1 MKISLIIPIYNEI
14 SKIDQCIENLSLI
27 KDSAEI
33 IFADGGS
40 SDDTLSHIPEGFT
53 VISCPKG
60 RARQMNYAASKA
72 NGDILWFSHCDS
84 VLPASGPGEI
94 LEAVSKGARFGCFH
108 IGFDYD
114 GPFMQCNTFNSN
126 LRAKRLHIAFG
137 DQGIFMT
144 KELFESCGGFPDLP
158 IMEDYELS
166 RRMRKQ
172 KIKLHVMP
180 SSIITSG
187 RRYTG
192 QFPLITMWQ
201 MFYLRCLYVMGVDI
215 EEISRR
221 YKDIR

>member
-1 MKISLIIPIYNEI
+1 MISLIIPIYNEI
-14 SKIDQCIENLSLI
+14 GKIEQCLSNLLPFA
-27 KDSAEI
+27 KDMEI

-40 SDDTLSHIPEGFT
+40 TDGTLERISAPFR

-60 RARQMNYAASKA
+60 RARQMNFAAGKA
-72 NGDILWFSHCDS
+72 NGDIFWFSHCDS
-84 VLPASGPGEI
+84 ILPQKGPEEI
-94 LEAVSKGARFGCFH
+94 LAAVSKGARFGCFH

-114 GPFMQCNTFNSN
+114 GPFMGCNTFNSN

-144 KELFESCGGFPDLP
+144 RELFESCGGFPDLP

-192 QFPLITMWQ
+192 QFPLLTMWQ
-201 MFYLRCLYVMGVDI
+201 MFYLRCLYVAGVDI
-215 EEISRR
+215 NEIARR

>member
-14 SKIDQCIENLSLI
+14 GKIDQCIENLSVL
-27 KDSAEI
+27 KDSVEV

-40 SDDTLSHIPEGFT
+40 SDDTLSHIPDCYT
-53 VISCPKG
+53 VVKCPKG
-60 RARQMNYAASKA
+60 RAKQMNHAAA
-72 NGDILWFSHCDS
+72 ETGGDIIWFSHCDS
-84 VLPASGPGEI
+84 ILPQKGPEEI
-94 LEAVSKGARFGCFH
+94 LDSVSKGARFGCFH
-108 IGFDYD
+108 IAFDYD
-114 GPFMQCNTFNSN
+114 GPFMKCNTFNSN
-126 LRAKRLHIAFG
+126 LRAKRMHIAFG

-172 KIKLHVMP
+172 KIRLHVMP
-180 SSIITSG
+180 STIVTSG

-192 QFPLITMWQ
+192 QFPLLTMWQ
-201 MFYLRCLYVMGVDI
+201 MFYLRCLYVLGVDI